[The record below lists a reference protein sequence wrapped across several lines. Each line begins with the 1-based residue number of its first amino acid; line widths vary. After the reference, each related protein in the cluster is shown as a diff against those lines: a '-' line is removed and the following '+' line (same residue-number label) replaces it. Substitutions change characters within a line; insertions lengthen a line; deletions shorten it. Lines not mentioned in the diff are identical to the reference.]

1 MKKFVISILLGLLF
15 LGLSFLPVKVEAS
28 STMNFSVNA
37 VIPDNQIDKS
47 KTYFDLKM
55 KPGETR
61 NLEVILTNGQNHA
74 ITIETNAN
82 TAVTNDNGIV
92 DYSKTNP
99 NLDAS
104 LKIPFS
110 EIAKIDKEIT
120 LPANGTKTVKVN
132 ITMPKEEY
140 DGQILGGLHFTEK
153 LNQETEKNEEG
164 VQIKNLYAYV
174 IGVLLTENDKE
185 VKPDMQLGEIKPSQI
200 NYRNVLKANLQ
211 NSQPII
217 LKNLNIQARVTKKGS
232 NKTLHET
239 NKTDMRMAPNSNF
252 NYGINWENQEF
263 KAGKYTLHMT
273 AKSNENEW
281 KWTKDFEIKGDEAK
295 ALNNKAVEL
304 EKDYTIWYIIGAI
317 LLGLILLIL
326 VFLLGKRSSRKKDD

>member
-15 LGLSFLPVKVEAS
+15 LGLSFLPVKAEAS

-110 EIAKIDKEIT
+110 EIAKMDKEIT

>member
-1 MKKFVISILLGLLF
+1 M
-15 LGLSFLPVKVEAS
+15 
-28 STMNFSVNA
+28 
-37 VIPDNQIDKS
+37 
-47 KTYFDLKM
+47 
-55 KPGETR
+55 
-61 NLEVILTNGQNHA
+61 
-74 ITIETNAN
+74 
-82 TAVTNDNGIV
+82 
-92 DYSKTNP
+92 
-99 NLDAS
+99 
-104 LKIPFS
+104 
-110 EIAKIDKEIT
+110 
-120 LPANGTKTVKVN
+120 
-132 ITMPKEEY
+132 
-140 DGQILGGLHFTEK
+140 
-153 LNQETEKNEEG
+153 
-164 VQIKNLYAYV
+164 

>member
-1 MKKFVISILLGLLF
+1 MKKFLASILISLLGLGIWLVP
-15 LGLSFLPVKVEAS
+15 SHADAA
-28 STMNFSVNA
+28 STMNFSVTA

-47 KTYFDLKM
+47 KTYFDLRM
-55 KPGETR
+55 KPGETQA
-61 NLEVILTNGQNHA
+61 LEVVVTNGLNRT
-74 ITIETNAN
+74 ITIESHAN

-92 DYSKTNP
+92 DYSNTKP
-99 NLDAS
+99 NLDKS
-104 LKIPFS
+104 LKTPFS
-110 EIAKIDKEIT
+110 EIAKMDEEIT
-120 LPANGTKTVKVN
+120 IPANGTKTVKVN
-132 ITMPKEEY
+132 VTMPKEEY

-153 LNQETEKNEEG
+153 LDKESETEEEG

-174 IGVLLTENDKE
+174 IGVLLTENDTE
-185 VKPDMQLGEIKPSQI
+185 VKPDMQLGDINPAQI

-211 NSQPII
+211 NTQPVI
-217 LKNLNIQARVTKKGS
+217 LTDLEVKARVTKKGRD
-232 NKTLHET
+232 KTLHET
-239 NKTDMRMAPNSNF
+239 NKKNMRLAPNSNF

-304 EKDYTIWYIIGAI
+304 EKDYTMWLILGAV
-317 LLGLILLIL
+317 LLGIILLIL
-326 VFLLGKRSSRKKDD
+326 VFLLGKRSSRKKDK